1 VIPLAALE
9 RGEQLDKPKRRPKR
23 DGLFD
28 GYCVENGKRRRL
40 TRAEL
45 AECYRLWAKHA
56 DIRTGKAL

>member
-1 VIPLAALE
+1 VTE
-9 RGEQLDKPKRRPKR
+9 RLDKPKRRAKR
-23 DGLFD
+23 EALFD
-28 GYCVENGKRRRL
+28 GYCVEDGKRRRL